1 MLRAIKSWVGSKP
14 AEPAIT
20 EAVSASAVELERATG
35 IGVQFGRWLD
45 RRIPPQSRVTLTQRN
60 IFIFP
65 TRTAIT
71 FAILLF
77 LLLLGAINYQNSLVY
92 GVAFLLGSLFL
103 VTILHTFRNLSG
115 ITLELLESRPG
126 FVGEDIE
133 FTLRLTQ
140 PAGRARQGIQAG
152 WPSGVK
158 QWVEMGAQKSGD
170 KSNTNQGDVANVR
183 LFVAAQQR
191 GWFTP
196 GRLLVETRYPL
207 GLLRAWTWV
216 DLNARALIYPK
227 PIFGPMPEAEQE
239 EIEGGEAADLVG
251 SDDFNAL
258 RDYQPGDSVRHILWR
273 RYARSDELVLK
284 EYTGYVEPRTRFTLE
299 QASGDV
305 EHRLSQLTGW
315 VITAARCGQEFAL
328 SLPGST
334 LECGAGESHVAAALE
349 SLALFGDHS
358 NPANASVGR
367 T

>member
-1 MLRAIKSWVGSKP
+1 MLRALKSAAAPRV
-14 AEPAIT
+14 
-20 EAVSASAVELERATG
+20 VSNDPGPQTQPERATG
-35 IGVQFGRWLD
+35 IGAQFGRWLD

-71 FAILLF
+71 FAVLLF
-77 LLLLGAINYQNSLVY
+77 LLLLGAINYQNSLIY

-115 ITLELLESRPG
+115 ITLELLDSRPG

-133 FTLRLTQ
+133 FNLRLTQ

-152 WPSGVK
+152 WPGGVK
-158 QWVEMGAQKSGD
+158 QWVEMGAQRAKDQTPSA
-170 KSNTNQGDVANVR
+170 TGDVANVR
-183 LFVAAQQR
+183 LFVAAEQR

-216 DLNARALIYPK
+216 DLNAKALVYPR
-227 PIFGPMPEAEQE
+227 PIFVPMPEAELE
-239 EIEGGEAADLVG
+239 HMDDGEVADHVG

-273 RYARSDELVLK
+273 RYARTDELVLK

-299 QASGDV
+299 QGSGDV
-305 EHRLSQLTGW
+305 EQRLSQLTGW
-315 VITAARCGQEFAL
+315 VVNAARSGQEFAL
-328 SLPGST
+328 SLPGSS
-334 LECGAGESHVAAALE
+334 LDSGMGEGHVAAALE
-349 SLALFGDHS
+349 SLALFGKQPTAAVS
-358 NPANASVGR
+358 SGPR
-367 T
+367 EQ

>member
-1 MLRAIKSWVGSKP
+1 MQGFKSIATPRVVKNDP
-14 AEPAIT
+14 A
-20 EAVSASAVELERATG
+20 SQASPERATG

-45 RRIPPQSRVTLTQRN
+45 RRIPPQNRVTLTQRN

-77 LLLLGAINYQNSLVY
+77 LLLLGAINYQNALIY

-115 ITLELLESRPG
+115 ISLELLDSRPG

-133 FTLRLTQ
+133 FNLRLTQ

-152 WPSGVK
+152 WPGGVK
-158 QWVEMGAQKSGD
+158 QWVEMGGEKRSKRASVG
-170 KSNTNQGDVANVR
+170 GDVAQVQ
-183 LFVAAQQR
+183 LFVSAPQR

-216 DLNARALIYPK
+216 DLKAKALVYPR
-227 PIFGPMPEAEQE
+227 PIFVPMPEPELSQRD
-239 EIEGGEAADLVG
+239 EGEVADLVG

-273 RYARSDELVLK
+273 RYARTDELVLK
-284 EYTGYVEPRTRFTLE
+284 EYSGFVEPRTRFSLE

-305 EHRLSQLTGW
+305 EQRLSQVTGW
-315 VITAARCGQEFAL
+315 VINAGRSGQEFAL
-328 SLPGST
+328 SLPDAD
-334 LECGAGESHVAAALE
+334 LESGIGDAHVATALE
-349 SLALFGDHS
+349 RLALFGQSDTVRL
-358 NPANASVGR
+358 PEVG
-367 T
+367 